1 MTFTRIRTHNLLSG
15 SVASGT
21 LGAGAIT
28 GFPAATSADND
39 DLILIYD
46 DDASALRKMTRGNFT
61 SGISG
66 GGAAATLFFTSPAAG
81 KINTSGSAAFAGGQL
96 GAPPALILGAPSL

>member
-1 MTFTRIRTHNLLSG
+1 MSFTRIRTHNLLSG

-28 GFPAATSADND
+28 GFPAATSASDD

-46 DDASALRKMTRGNFT
+46 DDASALRKMTRGNLVA
-61 SGISG
+61 GITG
-66 GGAAATLFFTSPAAG
+66 DNRP
-81 KINTSGSAAFAGGQL
+81 NRRWC
-96 GAPPALILGAPSL
+96 